1 MSNGTPSSVLYVDD
15 EASNLTVFRAA
26 YDDRYEVTT
35 AGSAREAMEVLRT
48 RRVRVIV
55 TDQRLPQ
62 MTGVQFLEAVAPTHP
77 DVVKIILTGFTD
89 IEAIIRAINTGRV
102 HQYVTKPFDVDALRV
117 VLDRAIELQEMQLRN
132 RELVAQLEKAA
143 ARARATREAF
153 QRHVPATVVA
163 ELLASGARSGI
174 MTGDLRM
181 VAVMFC
187 RIRGFQRLC
196 ARSDS
201 ADLVGFLGAYLQL
214 INGAVMRQAGFVS
227 EIINDEVI
235 AVFGAPVSSLEN
247 EQNAVHAAR
256 EILRGLDVFNEK
268 YAVPLFGRPIV
279 LGIGIH
285 RGEVIAG
292 NIGSVPRMKYGVVGD
307 TVNVASRLQDQTS
320 DERSE
325 IVISESVKEW
335 LEADIPLEG
344 IGETQLRG
352 RSRPVGLY
360 RVLP

>member
-1 MSNGTPSSVLYVDD
+1 MSDRHSSSVLYVDD

-26 YDDRYEVTT
+26 YDERYEVTT
-35 AGSAREAMEVLRT
+35 ASSAREAMDVLRKQP
-48 RRVRVIV
+48 VKVIV

-89 IEAIIRAINTGRV
+89 IEAIVRAINTGRV
-102 HQYVTKPFDVDALRV
+102 HQYVTKPFDVDALQV

-132 RELVAQLEKAA
+132 RELVLQLERAA
-143 ARARATREAF
+143 ARAKATREAF
-153 QRHVPATVVA
+153 QRHVPATVVS
-163 ELLASGARSGI
+163 ELLANGARSGI
-174 MTGDLRM
+174 MTGDMRV

-187 RIRGFQRLC
+187 RIKGFQRLC
-196 ARSDS
+196 DGASPS
-201 ADLVGFLGAYLQL
+201 ALVGFLGAYLQL
-214 INGAVMRQAGFVS
+214 INGAVMGHGGFAS

-256 EILRGLDVFNEK
+256 EIHRNLGVFNERF
-268 YAVPLFGRPIV
+268 AVPLFHQPVV

-307 TVNVASRLQDQTS
+307 TVNVASRLQEKTS
-320 DERSE
+320 DDHSE

-335 LEADIPLEG
+335 LESDVPLEA
-344 IGETQLRG
+344 IGGTLLRG